1 MGPGTV
7 CIANLYKYFTKHG
20 INPLLSFHGSI
31 GFNQDYGVLRSVRGT
46 AAVLLFLF
54 FVYCFFSNRGYS
66 AIVLRSCLWRTACCC
81 IRHLFLVASS
91 LHIISTR
98 RDILIFM
105 PATPSIA
112 TLTTAAQ
119 CHIHAQDQL
128 HSLYWPILARDDRL
142 CHGGFGSVAALP

>member
-54 FVYCFFSNRGYS
+54 LSIVSFPIVDILLLFSEVVCGVLHAAVLDIFFSSR
-66 AIVLRSCLWRTACCC
+66 LHC
-81 IRHLFLVASS
+81 ISFRHVE
-91 LHIISTR
+91 IS
-98 RDILIFM
+98 
-105 PATPSIA
+105 
-112 TLTTAAQ
+112 
-119 CHIHAQDQL
+119 
-128 HSLYWPILARDDRL
+128 
-142 CHGGFGSVAALP
+142 